1 MLVVNT
7 HTALIL
13 IDIQQG
19 FDDPRWGPRNNVR
32 AEERIAL
39 LLEAWRRCGWPLW
52 HVQHFSLQ
60 PHSVFAAT
68 EEGSRIKPEV
78 RPRAGEP
85 LIRKHV
91 NSAFIGTTL
100 EEELRAAG
108 VTNLVIVGLTTD
120 HCVSTT
126 ARMASNLGFQVLMPE
141 DATATFARTGADGGH
156 HSAQSIHESHLA
168 SLHGEFVTVTD
179 TVTLLTAMSAE
190 H

>member
-1 MLVVNT
+1 MLVVNAC
-7 HTALIL
+7 TALIL

-19 FDDPRWGPRNNVR
+19 FNDPRWGPRNNVH

-52 HVQHFSLQ
+52 HVQHLSLE

-78 RPRAGEP
+78 QPRAGEP
-85 LIRKHV
+85 LIHKHV

-108 VTNLVIVGLTTD
+108 VTN
-120 HCVSTT
+120 S
-126 ARMASNLGFQVLMPE
+126 SSLG
-141 DATATFARTGADGGH
+141 
-156 HSAQSIHESHLA
+156 
-168 SLHGEFVTVTD
+168 
-179 TVTLLTAMSAE
+179 
-190 H
+190 